1 MGNISE
7 CKCKWKENKKEGELD
22 LPNTKANINE
32 IKSPEFKQIKNLNL
46 LFKKNPKI
54 EKNLEEE
61 ELSEIKIN
69 EEDNNFYN
77 FKIKTENEKR
87 TRIGTQE
94 NSFKKRKLEINEK
107 INSDNSNAKS
117 TSRNKSLKKIESE
130 NSFNKDNK
138 KPKFPF
144 KKQKTLLEKSNN
156 KNFFINQNP
165 KKTFFLNRTKTFLGI
180 NKFNYKNDININSIT
195 ERENS
200 FITEFQNTNCK
211 DFFEK
216 YRLNC
221 VQPTKKIPIKS
232 IINNINLLYNDDQE
246 NTLFQSEINRLQI
259 SGERIIYK
267 KYFNRF
273 LVSTKKEIKIFASK
287 EKFITLQNPIQIF
300 YYNQMKRSSF
310 IEFDNGKK
318 DYNTFEFNNKKDY
331 FHFLIYFNNE
341 SFEIFSSLKQELI
354 EKWVS
359 LINYL
364 IDIQDDISIDDEFKD
379 KSEESI

>member
-1 MGNISE
+1 MGNVRK
-7 CKCKWKENKKEGELD
+7 CKCKCKEKKKEGELD

-32 IKSPEFKQIKNLNL
+32 IENAEFKHHKNLSN

-54 EKNLEEE
+54 EKKIEDEDFN
-61 ELSEIKIN
+61 LSEIKIN
-69 EEDNNFYN
+69 DLDNKYYN
-77 FKIKTENEKR
+77 LKLKPENDKR
-87 TRIGTQE
+87 TKE
-94 NSFKKRKLEINEK
+94 NSFKRKKLEINDK

-130 NSFNKDNK
+130 NSFNKENK

-221 VQPTKKIPIKS
+221 VQLMKKIPIKS

-318 DYNTFEFNNKKDY
+318 DYNTFEFNNKKDF

-341 SFEIFSSLKQELI
+341 SFEILSSLKQELI

-364 IDIQDDISIDDEFKD
+364 IDIQDDISIDENFKD

>member
-1 MGNISE
+1 MGNVGE
-7 CKCKWKENKKEGELD
+7 CKCKCKENKKEGELD
-22 LPNTKANINE
+22 LPNTKGNINE
-32 IKSPEFKQIKNLNL
+32 IENAEFKHHKNLSN

-54 EKNLEEE
+54 EKKIEDEDFN
-61 ELSEIKIN
+61 LSEIKIN
-69 EEDNNFYN
+69 DLDNKYYN
-77 FKIKTENEKR
+77 LKLKPENDKR
-87 TRIGTQE
+87 TKE
-94 NSFKKRKLEINEK
+94 NSFKRKKLEINDK

-130 NSFNKDNK
+130 NSFNKENK

-221 VQPTKKIPIKS
+221 VQLMKKIPIKS

-287 EKFITLQNPIQIF
+287 EKFITLQKPIQIF

-318 DYNTFEFNNKKDY
+318 DYKTFEFNNKKDF

-364 IDIQDDISIDDEFKD
+364 IDIQDDILY
-379 KSEESI
+379 